1 MTNQNINNNSVHQ
14 QTNITNVENLNISP
28 KTRWQK
34 RFEELKRQV
43 ENDERYATFIDDF
56 EEYNTIKDGIGLEE
70 KIRDAKFNETEI
82 NRHLRLKEKYA
93 KTVV

>member
-56 EEYNTIKDGIGLEE
+56 ERWHWFREE
-70 KIRDAKFNETEI
+70 VK
-82 NRHLRLKEKYA
+82 
-93 KTVV
+93 

>member
-34 RFEELKRQV
+34 RFEELKMM
-43 ENDERYATFIDDF
+43 
-56 EEYNTIKDGIGLEE
+56 KDMLPLLMI
-70 KIRDAKFNETEI
+70 
-82 NRHLRLKEKYA
+82 LKNIILLKMA
-93 KTVV
+93 

>member
-34 RFEELKRQV
+34 RFEDTSGALI
-43 ENDERYATFIDDF
+43 F
-56 EEYNTIKDGIGLEE
+56 
-70 KIRDAKFNETEI
+70 
-82 NRHLRLKEKYA
+82 
-93 KTVV
+93 